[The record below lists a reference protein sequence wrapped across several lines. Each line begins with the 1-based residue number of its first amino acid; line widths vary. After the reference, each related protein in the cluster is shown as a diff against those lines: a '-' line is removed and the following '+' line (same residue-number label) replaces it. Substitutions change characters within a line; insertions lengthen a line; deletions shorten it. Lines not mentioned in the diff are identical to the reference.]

1 MDIKLSLQKGAAKMA
16 SSGETYLAYGVFKLV
31 SSLKFPKS
39 SFIAFATFDK
49 HTSSIKHV
57 A

>member
-1 MDIKLSLQKGAAKMA
+1 MA
-16 SSGETYLAYGVFKLV
+16 SSGKTYLAYGVFKLV